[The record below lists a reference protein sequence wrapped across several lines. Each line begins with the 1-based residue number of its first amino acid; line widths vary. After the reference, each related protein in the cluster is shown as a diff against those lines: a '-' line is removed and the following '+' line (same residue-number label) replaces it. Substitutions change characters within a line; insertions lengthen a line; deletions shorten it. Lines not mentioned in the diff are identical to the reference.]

1 MSKGWNE
8 NQIGWRFDDLF
19 EEGYRFDNENLRVW
33 CIVPRD
39 KANNEKEAID
49 YLVNNIKSIEMHQH
63 T

>member
-8 NQIGWRFDDLF
+8 NQTGWKFDDLF
-19 EEGYRFDNENLRVW
+19 EEGYRFDNENLKCW

-39 KANNEKEAID
+39 KAKHTKAAIE
-49 YLVNNIKSIEMHQH
+49 YLVNNINDIEMNQH

>member
-8 NQIGWRFDDLF
+8 NQTGWEFDDLF

-33 CIVPRD
+33 CIVPRS
-39 KANNEKEAID
+39 KANNEKEALE
-49 YLVNNIKSIEMHQH
+49 YLVNNIDNIEMNQH